1 MPAGGGEG
9 DGSTTPGEGDSSA
22 TSDEEEQLDE
32 LDEGESKNND
42 LRGDQKIILENN
54 AIVGEAVYYDLYD
67 VTDGS
72 EKLDKNELY
81 QGGIDLTLGDE
92 VRKSYKIV
100 TYDMSYGV
108 KSTKATYNIN
118 LYSSK
123 HNIEIVDKAKDGT
136 KRTATSV
143 SEEGAEATV
152 MAGKSDSDYFTSWT
166 VSLLDGK
173 GNVIAGKEDITDEI
187 LGDSKAKNETAVFT
201 LPVVDKNN
209 YPEGYGLRFT
219 ANYKDKI
226 NECLELIGMQDKR
239 KLTPRE
245 LSGGQQQ
252 RVAIARALVFDPDI
266 LFLDEPIGNL
276 DSKSGTKI
284 MELFRRINWKY
295 NKTIVQ
301 VTHSEE
307 AARYGSRLVRI
318 VDGEIAKMEEIKN
331 QIKSA

>member
-1 MPAGGGEG
+1 MSVIEVNNVSRSFNNGKQTTEVLKNISLTVEEG
-9 DGSTTPGEGDSSA
+9 DFVSIMGPSGSG
-22 TSDEEEQLDE
+22 
-32 LDEGESKNND
+32 
-42 LRGDQKIILENN
+42 
-54 AIVGEAVYYDLYD
+54 
-67 VTDGS
+67 
-72 EKLDKNELY
+72 
-81 QGGIDLTLGDE
+81 
-92 VRKSYKIV
+92 
-100 TYDMSYGV
+100 
-108 KSTKATYNIN
+108 KSTL
-118 LYSSK
+118 LYLLGGLDQPT
-123 HNIEIVDKAKDGT
+123 EG
-136 KRTATSV
+136 SV
-143 SEEGAEATV
+143 SINGRDLSTLKDKELSRMRNEEIGFV
-152 MAGKSDSDYFTSWT
+152 FQFYNLVPNLNVVDNISLPLMLAGKKISD
-166 VSLLDGK
+166 
-173 GNVIAGKEDITDEI
+173 
-187 LGDSKAKNETAVFT
+187 
-201 LPVVDKNN
+201 
-209 YPEGYGLRFT
+209 
-219 ANYKDKI
+219 YKDKI

-331 QIKSA
+331 QIRSA